1 MNKKV
6 RKVVTIALAV
16 IMLLSMVATLAIYFI

>member
-6 RKVVTIALAV
+6 RKAVTIALAI
-16 IMLLSMVATLAIYFI
+16 IMLLSMVATVAIYFI